1 MFESDF
7 GGEVEVL
14 DDRFLPLL
22 NGWRM
27 LVKWEMLLVEEISEL
42 SVVISR

>member
-1 MFESDF
+1 VFENGF

-14 DDRFLPLL
+14 DDRFLLLL
-22 NGWRM
+22 NGWNM
-27 LVKWEMLLVEEISEL
+27 MVKLEMLLVEEISEL